1 MITIRP
7 ANLADAQA
15 IQAIYAPYVE
25 KTAITFEYEV
35 PSVQE
40 FEKRISNTIERYPYL
55 VAEEDGQVLGYAY
68 ASTYYART
76 AYDWTTE
83 LSIYLNEDARGRGL
97 GSQLYG
103 ALEEELE
110 TKRRAVKGL
119 TTMIEN
125 LTRRQEEIQSQ
136 IAELEAQQ
144 QESDSNKEDI
154 LRQIKFL
161 NQTLTEIRINLRE
174 KRGKLDQV
182 NQELD
187 SLKSTYNSKLKG
199 LDAIMKKDNVMINYI
214 NRDAEII
221 LKASI
226 FDQVLYEAVKICREI
241 PEADA
246 MAEDTFIDDRNNFRW
261 QDVLSTGLRVF
272 IAGIDG
278 ATGVAQVSGGGGT
291 SNDMPWRD
299 KDEDFLD
306 WARRAMRYAHAK
318 HYPGNRFK
326 RSLSK

>member
-1 MITIRP
+1 MCLTDRQGSMYRV
-7 ANLADAQA
+7 N
-15 IQAIYAPYVE
+15 
-25 KTAITFEYEV
+25 
-35 PSVQE
+35 
-40 FEKRISNTIERYPYL
+40 R
-55 VAEEDGQVLGYAY
+55 
-68 ASTYYART
+68 
-76 AYDWTTE
+76 E
-83 LSIYLNEDARGRGL
+83 LHRENKS
-97 GSQLYG
+97 
-103 ALEEELE
+103 LEEELE

-125 LTRRQEEIQSQ
+125 LTRRQDDIQSQ

-161 NQTLTEIRINLRE
+161 NQTLTEIRVNLRE
-174 KRGKLDQV
+174 KKGKPDQV
-182 NQELD
+182 NRDLN
-187 SLKSTYNSKLKG
+187 SLKSTYNSKLKW
-199 LDAIMKKDNVMINYI
+199 LDIIMKKDNVMIDYI
-214 NRDAEII
+214 NSDAEII

-226 FDQVLYEAVKICREI
+226 LDQVLYEAAKICRVI
-241 PEADA
+241 PEAEA

-261 QDVLSTGLRVF
+261 KDVLSTGLRVF

-318 HYPGNRFK
+318 HYPSNRFK

>member
-1 MITIRP
+1 M
-7 ANLADAQA
+7 
-15 IQAIYAPYVE
+15 
-25 KTAITFEYEV
+25 
-35 PSVQE
+35 
-40 FEKRISNTIERYPYL
+40 
-55 VAEEDGQVLGYAY
+55 
-68 ASTYYART
+68 
-76 AYDWTTE
+76 
-83 LSIYLNEDARGRGL
+83 
-97 GSQLYG
+97 
-103 ALEEELE
+103 
-110 TKRRAVKGL
+110 
-119 TTMIEN
+119 
-125 LTRRQEEIQSQ
+125 
-136 IAELEAQQ
+136 
-144 QESDSNKEDI
+144 
-154 LRQIKFL
+154 
-161 NQTLTEIRINLRE
+161 LTEIRINLRE

-187 SLKSTYNSKLKG
+187 SLKSTYNAKLKG

-214 NRDAEII
+214 NKDAEII

-261 QDVLSTGLRVF
+261 KDVLNTGLRVF

-318 HYPGNRFK
+318 HYPGNRLK

>member
-1 MITIRP
+1 M
-7 ANLADAQA
+7 L
-15 IQAIYAPYVE
+15 
-25 KTAITFEYEV
+25 
-35 PSVQE
+35 PS
-40 FEKRISNTIERYPYL
+40 KSL
-55 VAEEDGQVLGYAY
+55 EEHN
-68 ASTYYART
+68 R
-76 AYDWTTE
+76 E
-83 LSIYLNEDARGRGL
+83 LHRENKS
-97 GSQLYG
+97 
-103 ALEEELE
+103 LEEELE

-161 NQTLTEIRINLRE
+161 QTLTEIRINLRE

-241 PEADA
+241 PEADCY
-246 MAEDTFIDDRNNFRW
+246 MKQSKYAEKSPKQMRW
-261 QDVLSTGLRVF
+261 QRT
-272 IAGIDG
+272 
-278 ATGVAQVSGGGGT
+278 
-291 SNDMPWRD
+291 
-299 KDEDFLD
+299 
-306 WARRAMRYAHAK
+306 H
-318 HYPGNRFK
+318 
-326 RSLSK
+326 SLMTVTISVGRMC